1 MSVFQ
6 LFSLFACLNVCLA
19 VGIRNSLN
27 ASIFSLILDSLL
39 YHIFAVINHS
49 NLRTS
54 LFLSISLSFSLSLSI
69 FLSLTHTHIYIYIS
83 RGGVSVSISLYISR
97 ALLPPYLSLSH
108 ASLFISFSLALL
120 PPYISLSLSLSSL
133 YISRSSPSIYLS
145 LSSSIYI
152 SLALSFI
159 L

>member
-1 MSVFQ
+1 MSVCQ

-19 VGIRNSLN
+19 VGIRNPLN

-69 FLSLTHTHIYIYIS
+69 FLSLSHTHTYIYIS

-97 ALLPPYLSLSH
+97 ALLPLFSLSRTPPSLYLVLSLS
-108 ASLFISFSLALL
+108 SLHISLSLYRSPLSISLALL
-120 PPYISLSLSLSSL
+120 PL
-133 YISRSSPSIYLS
+133 
-145 LSSSIYI
+145 YI
-152 SLALSFI
+152 SLALSII